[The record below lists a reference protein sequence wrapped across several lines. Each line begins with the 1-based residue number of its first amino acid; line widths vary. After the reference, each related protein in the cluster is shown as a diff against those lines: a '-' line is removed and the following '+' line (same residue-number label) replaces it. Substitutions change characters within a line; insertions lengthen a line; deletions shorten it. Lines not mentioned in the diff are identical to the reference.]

1 MRSLRL
7 LLAPLVL
14 ASSLAAGCG
23 HDSPSVPKSAI
34 AVVGDR
40 TITRAQFDA
49 LMSQAR
55 RSYAGRGRPF
65 PAPGTRAYVAL
76 KTSAVRLL
84 VERAELEQKAP
95 DLGVTIDGDQVEARR
110 QQLIDETFGGS
121 DERYRTRLHEEGMTD
136 GQVRSALRAQLLS
149 EAVFQAVTVD
159 VAVSTAVVQRY
170 YEDHIEEYS
179 SSGQPTPFATV
190 RESIRSRL
198 LAGKRTRTFN
208 RWLASVRAEFA
219 ARTVYAAGFG
229 PPDGG

>member
-1 MRSLRL
+1 MRPLRL

-14 ASSLAAGCG
+14 ASPLAAGCG

-65 PAPGTRAYVAL
+65 PVAGTRAYAAL
-76 KTSAVRLL
+76 RTSAVRLL
-84 VERAELEQKAP
+84 VERAQLEQKAP
-95 DLGVTIDGDQVEARR
+95 GLGVTIDNGEVEARR
-110 QQLIDETFGGS
+110 KQLIDETFGGS
-121 DERYRTRLHEEGMTD
+121 AKRYRARLDEAGMTD
-136 GQVRSALRAQLLS
+136 DQVRSALRAQLLS

-170 YEDHIEEYS
+170 YEDHIEQYS
-179 SSGQPTPFATV
+179 TSGQPTPFATV
-190 RESIRSRL
+190 RESIRGRL
-198 LAGKRTRTFN
+198 LAEKRTRTFS
-208 RWLASVRAEFA
+208 RWLEGVQAEFA
-219 ARTVYAAGFG
+219 PRTAYAQGFAPVNG
-229 PPDGG
+229 S